1 MLLSDLQKI
10 VEHGIQMPLE
20 FWLDTLKKTEED
32 IVPELEDMAENLH
45 DGTVVKA
52 NIQKLIALL
61 KDDNPNELQ
70 LAQALAFIAELF
82 RVETSQEHQELINQY
97 MQDAL
102 KFANNAQANEYYRDI
117 REKNRQTFS
126 EEEQKAYD
134 KKLFQ
139 NEGMMY
145 CLEYYLALYKAIL
158 DAPTEAEKKKFIES
172 KEINL
177 GFGNLPGLW
186 IDFNRDEI
194 LGKFIYKIFD
204 NSIRGRLTKS
214 YFNAKIAL
222 MKIKINYDE
231 KGNVSAVN
239 WEKTTLDEIMSA
251 FRDFI
256 LILFET
262 FQEIGIDQ
270 LSSYFFT
277 PYGKNPL
284 IKNIKI

>member
-1 MLLSDLQKI
+1 M
-10 VEHGIQMPLE
+10 QMPLE
-20 FWLDTLKKTEED
+20 FWLGAFKETGKD
-32 IVPELEDMAENLH
+32 IIPELEDMAGNLH

-52 NIQKLIALL
+52 NIQRLITLL
-61 KDDNPNELQ
+61 GDEDPNELQ
-70 LAQALAFIAELF
+70 LAQTLAFVAELF
-82 RVETSQEHQELINQY
+82 RVEASEEHRELINQY

-126 EEEQKAYD
+126 QEEQKAYD

-158 DAPTEAEKKKFIES
+158 DAPTEVEKKKFIES
-172 KEINL
+172 REINL

-186 IDFNRDEI
+186 IDFGRDEI

-204 NSIRGRLTKS
+204 NLVRGGLTKS

-231 KGNVSAVN
+231 KGNISAAN
-239 WEKTTLDEIMSA
+239 WEKTTLDETMSA

-262 FQEIGIDQ
+262 FQKIGIDR